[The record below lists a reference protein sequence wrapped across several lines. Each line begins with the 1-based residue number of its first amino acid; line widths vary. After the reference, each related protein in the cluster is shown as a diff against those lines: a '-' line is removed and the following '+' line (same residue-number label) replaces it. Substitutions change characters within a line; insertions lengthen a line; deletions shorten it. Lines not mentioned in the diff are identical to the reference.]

1 MNLLLYAPAL
11 LYIFFTTLGLVSSLI
26 QITLIVLVQIALAAP
41 FLTNPSNALIYLH
54 TAFNFSREFSWEW
67 TVNWR
72 WLGEEAFS
80 SPELSKGLLALNAFV
95 LVLFGF
101 KWAEK
106 EGGVFR
112 VIWRGL
118 KRPTKGAALS
128 IPSADREF
136 PLSYIESRLTSE
148 YRRRDDLVLL

>member
-26 QITLIVLVQIALAAP
+26 QIALIVLVQIALAAP

-80 SPELSKGLLALNAFV
+80 SPELSEGLLALNAFV

-112 VIWRGL
+112 VIWRGM

-136 PLSYIESRLTSE
+136 PSLPHQIKTDKRL
-148 YRRRDDLVLL
+148 